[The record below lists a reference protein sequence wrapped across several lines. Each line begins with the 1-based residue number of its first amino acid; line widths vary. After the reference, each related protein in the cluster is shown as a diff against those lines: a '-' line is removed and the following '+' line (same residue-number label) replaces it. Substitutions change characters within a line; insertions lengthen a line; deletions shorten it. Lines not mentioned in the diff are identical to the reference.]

1 MDRDIYYKII
11 DRLHEIGEQIN
22 ELDPEAIGEE
32 ISSLE
37 EMIGSL
43 ESLSTTDKTD
53 IVSAINEVF
62 GMVEPIGT
70 IVTGTNAESLEINA
84 SSNKTLSSLTLT
96 TGKWIVIGGVG
107 ISASVDKLFVAVL
120 KQGSNN
126 IAGSHVNWSGFGTNG
141 ANTSAIV
148 DVSGDTATV
157 GLRVFNTDTSNRTF
171 ENVSLKAIKIG
182 G

>member
-1 MDRDIYYKII
+1 MDRDIYNKII

-22 ELDPEAIGEE
+22 ELDPEAIEEE
-32 ISSLE
+32 IASLE

-70 IVTGTNAESLEINA
+70 ILTGTNAESLEIEA
-84 SSNKTLSSLTLT
+84 SGNKALSSLTLT
-96 TGKWIVIGGVG
+96 KGKWVITGGVVS
-107 ISASVDKLFVAVL
+107 SASVDKTFIAVL
-120 KQGSNN
+120 KQG
-126 IAGSHVNWSGFGTNG
+126 GSKIDGTQVNWNGYGTNG
-141 ANTSAIV
+141 ANTSTILNV
-148 DVSGDTATV
+148 TGNTSTV
-157 GLRVFNTDTSNRTF
+157 YLQVYNTDTSARSFT
-171 ENVSLKAIKIG
+171 NVSLKAIKIG

>member
-1 MDRDIYYKII
+1 MDRDIYSKII
-11 DRLHEIGEQIN
+11 ERLHEIGEQIN
-22 ELDPEAIGEE
+22 ELDPEAVA
-32 ISSLE
+32 SLE

-70 IVTGTNAESLEINA
+70 ILTGTNAESLEIEA
-84 SSNKTLSSLTLT
+84 SSNKELSSLTLT
-96 TGKWIVIGGVG
+96 TGKWIVIAGAG
-107 ISASVDKLFVAVL
+107 SSTSVDKLFIAVL
-120 KQGSNN
+120 RQGTTQIQESR
-126 IAGSHVNWSGFGTNG
+126 VNWNGYGTNG

-148 DVSGDTATV
+148 NVSGNTSTIT
-157 GLRVFNTDTSNRTF
+157 LRIYNTDTESRTF